1 MLGTRT
7 FRLVS
12 SARSG
17 LWFVPVMC
25 VLAGVA
31 VSFGTIAIDRH
42 FDFELVPR
50 ALTGEPDAAGSSS
63 CRPSPRRWCRS
74 PHSSSR

>member
-1 MLGTRT
+1 MRA

-31 VSFGTIAIDRH
+31 ISFGTIAIDRH
-42 FDFELVPR
+42 FDFELVPTW
-50 ALTGEPDAAGSSS
+50 LTGDPDSALAILSTG
-63 CRPSPRRWCRS
+63 W
-74 PHSSSR
+74 SSSRGAPTACW